1 MKISIVNMIQ
11 PSLSG
16 ETNHDTEPNIA
27 VNPVNVQQI
36 AGTAFSPDPMGGSQ
50 GPVYRSTSE
59 GNTWDEPDFL
69 ATQTADQTLRFAGNS
84 NRLYVSYLDAFIAPN
99 PVSLHIILKAD
110 LTANGL
116 GSEINTLLGSYP
128 SNYFDQPYIQAYSVM
143 GGSGVNTDRVY
154 VGGNHHGLT
163 RTPAAIIQSMDAGA
177 ASPVFNEFIIES
189 RVVNRNG
196 PQVRI
201 AAHLDGTIYATFYS
215 FTGTAGS
222 NTVAD
227 VVIVRDNNWGNVATP
242 YQDLK
247 DTDTKAGK
255 KIVTGVQFLWGY
267 NVGNQ
272 RTAGDMSIAVD
283 PRDSKIVYVAWA
295 ELLSGVY
302 TIHLM
307 RSSDSGVHWS
317 ADLLPITN
325 ATHPCLTVNSHGK
338 IGYLYQQ
345 VTGTGA
351 SQRWETHFRTSDDG
365 TTWDD
370 LVLCSA
376 FLSSPGNPPNSIF
389 GLGDYTHIM
398 AAGKNFY
405 GIFPADNTP
414 DLTNFPS
421 TATVTY
427 NRNHNFVTKQL
438 LANDGITVV
447 NSSVDPFFF
456 KIEELAPEKDFYLR
470 DWTNSA
476 TDHDLG
482 QEPSTYPW
490 FYLKSDVWNR
500 NANNPGPI
508 VDDWYA
514 GDDPNAGSGAAGDN
528 NAFARIN
535 RNATGTK
542 ESVDIEFLSSDYG
555 LGIPYSSVGSQT
567 IKFNK
572 NDLSKLTKGQPWHL
586 DPSASTHACLAA
598 QINTTDDPLILP
610 GLSGNVP
617 GWPFPDLLVIND
629 NNKAQRNLHV
639 NHVVMG
645 MDGLTIM
652 RVRNA
657 ALFTRDMYIRYDVPE
672 IQWPF
677 PRSSVEVTGKEGKPF
692 RSGGSITLTNMKPG
706 ENRWVIFSFESVG
719 ARKGLEIPVNFYEM
733 NGNRVVNGCAAVL
746 KSASIEE
753 VVKSILKLQQSVL
766 IRLKAIGIKI
776 DDEVINITSR
786 LRKLKS
792 VKAHYLKNS
801 SLFHDT
807 LKEALK
813 SLPSNNNKMMNIEKD
828 LKVFASVSSGTLVKG
843 LSAHSILLEKLD
855 CLITMKLLAEG
866 EPACILSNINWQI
879 SLFRTHDELLR
890 LKSSKRMLESAEWFA
905 TRYPRGRVTNK
916 AYGNLIKDSLPCLRE
931 TTSALSSIRS
941 SLRDKLSR
949 IEGSMGSLRSL
960 QKAHYDFLLLIS
972 DYFE

>member
-27 VNPVNVQQI
+27 VNPANVQQI

-50 GPVYRSTSE
+50 GPVYRSTNE

-163 RTPAAIIQSMDAGA
+163 RIPAAIIQSMDAGA
-177 ASPVFNEFIIES
+177 ASPVFTEYTIEA
-189 RVVNRNG
+189 RTVNRNG

-201 AAHLDGTIYATFYS
+201 AAHPDGTIYAVFYS
-215 FTGTAGS
+215 ETGSTGS
-222 NTVAD
+222 STIANVTF
-227 VVIVRDNNWGNVATP
+227 VRDDNWGSGVPP
-242 YQDLK
+242 YTDLK
-247 DTDTKAGK
+247 DSDMVAGK
-255 KIVTGVQFLWGY
+255 RIAIGIQYIWFYL
-267 NVGNQ
+267 VGNQ
-272 RTAGDMSIAVD
+272 RTVGDLSIAVD
-283 PRDSKIVYVAWA
+283 PRDSGTVYVAYA

-302 TIHLM
+302 TIHLV
-307 RSSDSGVHWS
+307 RSTNHGASWSG
-317 ADLLPITN
+317 DLLPITN
-325 ATHPCLTVNSHGK
+325 ATHPCLAVNSHGK

-345 VTGTGA
+345 ITGTGSA
-351 SQRWETHFRTSDDG
+351 KRFDTHFRSSDD
-365 TTWDD
+365 TVTWGDV
-370 LVLCSA
+370 LLCSA
-376 FLSSPGNPPNSIF
+376 IDSGISGAGS
-389 GLGDYTHIM
+389 LGDYTHIM
-398 AAGKNFY
+398 ALGKNFY

-414 DLTNFPS
+414 DLANFPS

-555 LGIPYSSVGSQT
+555 LGIPYSSVGTQT
-567 IKFNK
+567 IKFGK
-572 NDLSKLTKGQPWHL
+572 NDLSKLTAGQPWHL

-598 QINTTDDPLILP
+598 QTNTADDPVISP
-610 GLSGNVP
+610 GLNGNVP
-617 GWPFPDLLVIND
+617 GWPYPDLLVIND
-629 NNKAQRNLHV
+629 NNKAQRNLQV

-652 RVRNA
+652 RIRNA
-657 ALFTRDMYIRYDVPE
+657 ALFTRDMYIRYDIPE
-672 IQWPF
+672 IKWPF
-677 PRSSVEVTGKEGKPF
+677 PRSRVEVTGKEGKPF
-692 RSGGSITLTNMKPG
+692 RSGDSITLTNMKPG

-719 ARKGLEIPVNFYEM
+719 AGKGLEIPVNFYEM

-753 VVKSILKLQQSVL
+753 VVKSILKLQHSVL

-776 DDEVINITSR
+776 DGEVINVTSR
-786 LRKLKS
+786 LLKS
-792 VKAHYLKNS
+792 KPVKTHYLKNS
-801 SLFHDT
+801 SVFHDT
-807 LKEALK
+807 LKEASE
-813 SLPSNNNKMMNIEKD
+813 SLPSENNKMMKIEKE
-828 LKVFASVSSGTLVKG
+828 LRVFASVSSNTLVRG
-843 LSAHSILLEKLD
+843 LSAHLILLKKLD

-866 EPACILSNINWQI
+866 DPACILSNINWQI

-890 LKSSKRMLESAEWFA
+890 LKSTKRMLESAERFA
-905 TRYPRGRVTNK
+905 TRYPRGKVTNN
-916 AYGNLIKDSLPCLRE
+916 AYRNVIKDSLPCLRE
-931 TTSALSSIRS
+931 TTNALSSIRS